1 MNANDKI
8 STSDE
13 KNSIDCMIPPLTSLL
28 AFEAIARRQS
38 FALAASELHLTP
50 SAVSHQ
56 MAKLERQLGLKL
68 FERST
73 RGVVLTPAGQ
83 DYLRRISGALAAL
96 SAATQEARQAGQG
109 NYLYVHSSPSFAS
122 LWLMPRLSDF
132 ARQHPDISLYV
143 SASPQHSDFQLGQID
158 IDIRYGVPH
167 WPNVEVEPLATE
179 LIQPLTSPGFL
190 KVHAV
195 RHKQDLLQ
203 LPLIQ
208 STVNLVQWPD
218 WFDAQ
223 GVKTRPERYEYSF
236 DRAMMSLDAA
246 SQGLGVALESSFLA
260 ESHLRSKRLV
270 PLFARSAGRSLQA
283 HFAVYPQ
290 RNANRMAVR
299 QFLAWLHQRR

>member
-1 MNANDKI
+1 
-8 STSDE
+8 
-13 KNSIDCMIPPLTSLL
+13 MIPPLTSLL

-68 FERST
+68 LERST
-73 RGVVLTPAGQ
+73 KGVVLTPAGV

-96 SAATQEARQAGQG
+96 SAATQEARHAGQG

-132 ARQHPDISLYV
+132 ARHHPDVSLYV

-158 IDIRYGVPH
+158 IDIRYGVPNWQH
-167 WPNVEVEPLATE
+167 VEIEPLATE
-179 LIQPLTSPGFL
+179 LIQPMTSPGFL
-190 KVHAV
+190 KAHAV

-208 STVNLVQWPD
+208 STVNLVQWSD
-218 WFDAQ
+218 WFNTQ
-223 GVKTRPERYEYSF
+223 GVTTRPERYEYSF

-260 ESHLRSKRLV
+260 ESYLKSKRLV
-270 PLFARSAGRSLQA
+270 PVFGRASARSIQA

-290 RNANRMAVR
+290 RNAHRPAVVR
-299 QFLAWLHQRR
+299 FLKWLHQRR